1 MGSVPRPASRRID
14 RLLQDLAE
22 GTSPLPPADTRAFM
36 HALEVSI
43 ASIEEH
49 HG

>member
-1 MGSVPRPASRRID
+1 
-14 RLLQDLAE
+14 
-22 GTSPLPPADTRAFM
+22 LPPADTRAFM